1 MVCANVASDSPM
13 VVSDPLGG
21 FYYLWWDVDAQEL
34 VLAPECIQMRKI
46 IGQTYEAYAKEQ
58 PTTITAD
65 CLNMMQEELIQGFF
79 VEPPPAKSL
88 SERAD
93 RQRLVNAISGCIEG
107 VTKP

>member
-21 FYYLWWDVDAQEL
+21 FYYLWWDPYANEL

-46 IGQTYEAYAKEQ
+46 IGQAYAPK
-58 PTTITAD
+58 TIMPAHEL
-65 CLNMMQEELIQGFF
+65 LNAQDQLVSEFF
-79 VEPPPAKSL
+79 TDEAPAKSL

-107 VTKP
+107 VTQP